1 MGSRRLKNMLKR
13 LFGSPNSASPIDSL
27 HENEVEEMIIDI
39 TQIEESAQWHPDCCI
54 YKVPKRLRK
63 VMEQAYTPKEISIG
77 PVHHGDGELTNM
89 QMCKLTYFKDFFSRT
104 SKSQK
109 EFASIIETNE
119 DKIRRSYSAEISLP
133 KRGDF
138 VKMILL
144 DSIFIIELFLRKS
157 EHSRNPVDYIVNVPC
172 RASQIEQ
179 DLMLLENQ
187 LPFFILNDLY
197 IQIRS
202 PGSKSFF
209 SLACNFFFGDDI
221 ELSSGHEVK
230 HFTDLQ
236 RYFYRPPFY
245 RPPNQVN
252 ERSIEHLHSVTKLDT
267 AGLLF
272 KKWKHQEIEEN
283 SLEERRHLLDIKF
296 QKSPEICLCINWS
309 WPLRCLPCLGKLSC
323 SEYLQTR
330 LAIPRFEV
338 HDGTEELFRNLMA
351 LEQCHYPSE
360 AYICNYI
367 LLLDL
372 LINSKEDVEL
382 LVEERI
388 IVNSLGSNN
397 AVANMIN
404 KLGQGIVEVNS
415 YYVDVADA
423 VNKHYLSPWNQNM
436 ASLKNVYFRDIWR
449 GTATV
454 VYILVLIMGL
464 LSFLR
469 DFVFKIVKL

>member
-1 MGSRRLKNMLKR
+1 MLKR

-39 TQIEESAQWHPDCCI
+39 TQIKESAQWHPDCCI

-89 QMCKLTYFKDFFSRT
+89 QMWKLTYFKDFFSRT
-104 SKSQK
+104 CKSQK

-133 KRGDF
+133 KREDF

-144 DSIFIIELFLRKS
+144 DSIFIIELFLRTD
-157 EHSRNPVDYIVNVPC
+157 EALPRNDYIVNVPC
-172 RASQIEQ
+172 RAMHIKQ
-179 DLMLLENQ
+179 DLILLENQ

-202 PGSKSFF
+202 PGNKSFF
-209 SLACNFFFGDDI
+209 SLACNYFFDDDI

-236 RYFYRPPFY
+236 RYFYRPPNQDIG
-245 RPPNQVN
+245 RP
-252 ERSIEHLHSVTKLDT
+252 IEHLHSVTKLDT

-272 KKWKHQEIEEN
+272 KKWKLQELEEN

-296 QKSPEICLCINWS
+296 QKSSEICLCINWS
-309 WPLRCLPCLGKLSC
+309 WPLHCLPCLGKLSC
-323 SEYLQTR
+323 LEYLQTR
-330 LAIPRFEV
+330 LAIPWFEV

-351 LEQCHYPSE
+351 LEQCHYPTK

-404 KLGQGIVEVNS
+404 KLGQGIIEVNS
-415 YYVDVADA
+415 YYFDVADA

-454 VYILVLIMGL
+454 AYILVLIMGL